1 MISGGGAFGGHEVM
15 RVVTPEWDLCLYKRG
30 PREFF
35 SSFHHVR
42 TQVRHPEQGPH
53 PTVLAT
59 TQAQTPSLQN
69 CGKQIPVDEPPGV
82 WYFITAARTD
92 EDSERMKSGSQVR

>member
-1 MISGGGAFGGHEVM
+1 M

-42 TQVRHPEQGPH
+42 TQVCHPEQGPH

-69 CGKQIPVDEPPGV
+69 CRKQIPAVDELLVCG
-82 WYFITAARTD
+82 I
-92 EDSERMKSGSQVR
+92 SSQQPAQTKTVSV

>member
-30 PREFF
+30 PRKFF
-35 SSFHHVR
+35 SPFHHVR
-42 TQVRHPEQGPH
+42 TQVCHPEQGPH
-53 PTVLAT
+53 PAVLAT

-69 CGKQIPVDEPPGV
+69 RRKQIPAVDELLVCG
-82 WYFITAARTD
+82 I
-92 EDSERMKSGSQVR
+92 SSQQPAQTKTVSV